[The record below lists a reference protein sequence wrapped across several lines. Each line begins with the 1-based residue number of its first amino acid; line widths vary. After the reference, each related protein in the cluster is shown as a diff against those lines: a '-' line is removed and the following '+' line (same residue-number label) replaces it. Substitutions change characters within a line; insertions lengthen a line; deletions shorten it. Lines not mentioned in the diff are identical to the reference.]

1 MQPSGTPVGSRARG
15 FTLIELTVV
24 LAVIVTL
31 ALILTPSIANII
43 NDARVARA
51 RSDCQTLVSAI
62 VQFYKDNGFFPQ
74 FATANAGGPGTPQS
88 RIDLLVS
95 RGNLP
100 AEDQP
105 SLWTTGRRD
114 LLSNQLLINAP
125 LYTLKAFS
133 SQFGW
138 NGPYLSSEL
147 GADPWGNRYVVNVG
161 LIDLTA
167 GPLGRNGAPK
177 SAVWVLSAGSNG
189 IIETLYNQLAIAAT
203 LGGDDIGIR
212 IQ

>member
-1 MQPSGTPVGSRARG
+1 MQPPGTPGGSHARG

-51 RSDCQTLVSAI
+51 RSDSQTLVGAI

-74 FATANAGGPGTPQS
+74 WATASGGGPGTAQS
-88 RIDLLVS
+88 RVDLLVS
-95 RGNLP
+95 RGNIP

-105 SLWTTGRRD
+105 SPWTTGRSD

-125 LYTLKAFS
+125 VYTLKAPS

-138 NGPYLSSEL
+138 NGPYLSPDL

-161 LIDLTA
+161 LIDVTA

-189 IIETLYNQLAIAAT
+189 IIETLYSQLAIAAT